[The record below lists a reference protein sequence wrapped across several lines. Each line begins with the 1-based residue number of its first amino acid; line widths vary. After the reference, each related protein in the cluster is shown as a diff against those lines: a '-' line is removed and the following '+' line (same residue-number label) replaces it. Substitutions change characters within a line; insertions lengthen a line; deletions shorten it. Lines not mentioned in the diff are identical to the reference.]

1 LSEEKIVLVLELI
14 EAHDGAVLAV
24 ATFVL
29 VIVTGWLA
37 WTTRALARESHTT
50 LQAAARA
57 TLQARMDRIS
67 EICIREPNLFPLLD
81 EKSATGEEEDGRFH
95 LANMFLGVLEE
106 AHTQHAIER
115 SMSDEDWSAWVAT
128 AEVFLPRCYV
138 MRYWERVARTFEPA
152 FQRFVNEQ
160 IAAARTQ

>member
-1 LSEEKIVLVLELI
+1 VLEWFDT
-14 EAHDGAVLAV
+14 HDGSVLAV
-24 ATFVL
+24 ATLVL

-37 WTTRALARESHTT
+37 WTTRALVRESHTT

-67 EICIREPNLFPLLD
+67 EICIREPNLFPLLN
-81 EKSATGEEEDGRFH
+81 ETTATGEEEDGRFH

-128 AEVFLPRCYV
+128 AVVFLPRFYV

-160 IAAARTQ
+160 IAAARAQ

>member
-1 LSEEKIVLVLELI
+1 MLEWV
-14 EAHDGAVLAV
+14 ETHDGSVLAV
-24 ATFVL
+24 ATLVL
-29 VIVTGWLA
+29 VIVTGWLT
-37 WTTRALARESHTT
+37 WTTRALVRESHIT

-67 EICIREPNLFPLLD
+67 EICIREPNLFPLLS
-81 EKSATGEEEDGRFH
+81 EETATGEEEDGRFH

-128 AEVFLPRCYV
+128 AEVFLPRYYV
-138 MRYWERVARTFEPA
+138 VRYWARVSRTFEPA

-160 IAAARTQ
+160 IASARS

>member
-1 LSEEKIVLVLELI
+1 MIVLDWI
-14 EAHDGAVLAV
+14 ETHDGTVLAL

-37 WTTRALARESHTT
+37 WTTRALVRESHTT

-67 EICIREPNLFPLLD
+67 EICIREPNVFPLLD
-81 EKSATGEEEDGRFH
+81 EQTATGEEEDGRFH

-106 AHTQHAIER
+106 AHTQHALEKT
-115 SMSDEDWSAWVAT
+115 MSDDDWSAWVAT
-128 AEVFLPRCYV
+128 AEVFLPRQYV
-138 MRYWERVARTFEPA
+138 VRYWERVSRTFEPA

-160 IAAARTQ
+160 IAVARAQ

>member
-1 LSEEKIVLVLELI
+1 VLEWF
-14 EAHDGAVLAV
+14 ETHDGTVLAA
-24 ATFVL
+24 ATLVL

-37 WTTRALARESHTT
+37 WVTRGLVRESHTT

-81 EKSATGEEEDGRFH
+81 EETATGEEEDGRFH

-106 AHTQHAIER
+106 AHIQHAIER
-115 SMSDEDWSAWVAT
+115 SMSEEDWSAWVAT
-128 AEVFLPRCYV
+128 AEVFLPRRYV
-138 MRYWERVARTFEPA
+138 VRYWERVARTFEPA

-160 IAAARTQ
+160 IAAARAQ

>member
-1 LSEEKIVLVLELI
+1 VLEWF
-14 EAHDGAVLAV
+14 ETHDGTVLAA
-24 ATFVL
+24 ATLVL

-37 WTTRALARESHTT
+37 WVTRGLVRESHTT

-67 EICIREPNLFPLLD
+67 EICIREPSLFPLLD
-81 EKSATGEEEDGRFH
+81 DETATGEEEDGRFH

-106 AHTQHAIER
+106 AHIQHAIER
-115 SMSDEDWSAWVAT
+115 SMSEEDWSAWVAT
-128 AEVFLPRCYV
+128 AEVFLPRRYIV
-138 MRYWERVARTFEPA
+138 LYWERVARTFEPA

-160 IAAARTQ
+160 IAAARAQ